1 MGQSLVKNHIHII
14 FSTKGRK
21 RSIDSS
27 IEALLHSY
35 IGSICK
41 NLDCYPIRVGG
52 YLDHVHIACNLS
64 KNITLMKLLGVI
76 KANSSKRMKTNGD
89 VYRGFSWQGG
99 YAAFSVSSSE
109 IDDVV
114 RYIETQK
121 EHHQRASFQD
131 ELRLLLKRHNI
142 EYEERFV
149 WD

>member
-1 MGQSLVKNHIHII
+1 
-14 FSTKGRK
+14 
-21 RSIDSS
+21 
-27 IEALLHSY
+27 
-35 IGSICK
+35 
-41 NLDCYPIRVGG
+41 
-52 YLDHVHIACNLS
+52 
-64 KNITLMKLLGVI
+64 MKLLGVI